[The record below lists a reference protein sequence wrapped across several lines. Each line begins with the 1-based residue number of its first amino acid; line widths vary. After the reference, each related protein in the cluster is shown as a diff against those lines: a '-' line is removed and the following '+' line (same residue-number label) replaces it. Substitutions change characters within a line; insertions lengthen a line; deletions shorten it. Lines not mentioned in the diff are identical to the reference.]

1 MSRSAKS
8 TAAVLITGGVLFT
21 GLGGP
26 ATVSAQ
32 PLSPPGISLPDFGS
46 LGNARPVVET
56 PRLASVDN
64 FRDVGGTG
72 QGYATGEGDHVTRG
86 VFYRSNALV
95 PNDQDLAVLTGL
107 GLTAV
112 YDVRT
117 VEEVA
122 AKPDRL
128 PAGPR
133 YLGIPILSG
142 DLGAAVAQLKS
153 PADAVAFMQNMNRS
167 FVDDAA
173 TRAGFAQLLTEMART
188 AGPQLFHCTAGKDRT
203 GWASALLLS
212 IAGVPEGTI
221 FDDYLLTNEYTAA
234 SMKVTYDQI
243 VASRG
248 EAVAQIYKPL
258 LGVDRSYLEAGLGR
272 LAEKYGTVDRY
283 LTEGL
288 GLSRGTIETLRH
300 KLITAPAPQPRN
312 GNN

>member
-1 MSRSAKS
+1 MSRRVTS
-8 TAAVLITGGVLFT
+8 TAAVLITGSVLFAGFGT
-21 GLGGP
+21 P
-26 ATVSAQ
+26 ALASAD
-32 PLSPPGISLPDFGS
+32 PLSLPGITLPGFGSSDFGS
-46 LGNARPVVET
+46 AGPVVET

-72 QGYATGEGDHVTRG
+72 RGYATARGGHVTRG

-95 PNDQDLAVLTGL
+95 PSDQDLAVLTGL

-128 PAGPR
+128 PAGAR

-153 PADAVAFMQNMNRS
+153 PADAVAFMQQMNRS

-173 TRAGFAQLLTEMART
+173 TRAGFSQLLTSLADT
-188 AGPQLFHCTAGKDRT
+188 DGPQVFHCTAGKDRT

-212 IAGVPEGTI
+212 IAGVSQDTI
-221 FDDYLLTNEYTAA
+221 FDDYLLTNDYTAA

-243 VASRG
+243 AASRG
-248 EAVAQIYKPL
+248 EAVARIYQPL

-272 LAEKYGTVDRY
+272 LTERYGTVDRY

-288 GLSRGTIETLRH
+288 GLSPATIDRLRG
-300 KLITAPAPQPRN
+300 KLLS
-312 GNN
+312 

>member
-1 MSRSAKS
+1 MYKR
-8 TAAVLITGGVLFT
+8 
-21 GLGGP
+21 
-26 ATVSAQ
+26 
-32 PLSPPGISLPDFGS
+32 
-46 LGNARPVVET
+46 
-56 PRLASVDN
+56 
-64 FRDVGGTG
+64 
-72 QGYATGEGDHVTRG
+72 
-86 VFYRSNALV
+86 
-95 PNDQDLAVLTGL
+95 QDLAVLTGL

-153 PADAVAFMQNMNRS
+153 PADAVAFMQQMNRS

-173 TRAGFAQLLTEMART
+173 TRAGFAQLLTSLADT
-188 AGPQLFHCTAGKDRT
+188 DGPQVFHCTAGKDRT

-212 IAGVPEGTI
+212 IAGVPQDTI

-243 VASRG
+243 AASRG
-248 EAVAQIYKPL
+248 EAVAQIYQPL

-272 LAEKYGTVDRY
+272 LTEQYGTVDRY

-288 GLSRGTIETLRH
+288 GLSAATVDRLRG
-300 KLITAPAPQPRN
+300 KLLS
-312 GNN
+312 